1 MTMIHKKHIQTFV
14 FSFFGL
20 VTLLVGLTA
29 LGLIFY
35 IFYEGWGVISWGF
48 LTDVPRN
55 GMTEGGIFPAIVGT
69 FILILGSALWAF
81 PVGVMAGVFMNEYA
95 AENVF
100 KKFVRLMTNNLAG
113 VPSIVFGLFGLAF
126 FVKGLGAGVSIL
138 AGCLT
143 LGILILP
150 IIIRTTEESLK
161 FISNDYRLAS
171 YAMGASKWQT
181 IKRVIL
187 PIALPSIMTGMVL
200 SIGRI
205 AGETA
210 AILFTVAAFYLPK
223 MPQSIF
229 DEVMALPYHLYVIAT
244 SGIDIEASRGQANG
258 TALVLL
264 LLVLSLNILAS
275 FLKKYL
281 NKVK

>member
-1 MTMIHKKHIQTFV
+1 MIHKKHIQTLV

-20 VTLLVGLTA
+20 ITLLVGLVS
-29 LGLIFY
+29 LGLVFY
-35 IFYEGWGVISWGF
+35 IFYEGVGAISWTF
-48 LTDVPRN
+48 LTDIPRN

-69 FILILGSALWAF
+69 FILIVGSALWAF
-81 PVGVMAGVFMNEYA
+81 PVGVLAGVFMNEYA
-95 AENVF
+95 PENAF

-113 VPSIVFGLFGLAF
+113 IPSIVFGLFGLAF

-143 LGILILP
+143 LGVLVLP

-161 FISNDYRLAS
+161 FINNDYRLAS

-181 IKRVIL
+181 IRRVIL
-187 PIALPSIMTGMVL
+187 PIALPNILTGMVL

-244 SGIDIEASRGQANG
+244 SGIDIEASKTQANG

-264 LLVLSLNILAS
+264 LLVLSLNLIATA
-275 FLKKYL
+275 LKKYL
-281 NKVK
+281 SKVK

>member
-1 MTMIHKKHIQTFV
+1 MIHKKHIQTLV

-20 VTLLVGLTA
+20 ITLLVGLTSF
-29 LGLIFY
+29 GLIFY
-35 IFYEGWGVISWGF
+35 IFYEGIGAISWTF

-69 FILILGSALWAF
+69 FVLIMGSALWAF
-81 PVGVMAGVFMNEYA
+81 PVGVLAGVFMNEYA
-95 AENVF
+95 SENAF

-150 IIIRTTEESLK
+150 IIVRTTEESLK
-161 FISNDYRLAS
+161 FISDDYRLAS

-181 IKRVIL
+181 IRRVIL
-187 PIALPSIMTGMVL
+187 PIALPSIITGMVL

-244 SGIDIEASRGQANG
+244 SGLDIETSRGQANG

-264 LLVLSLNILAS
+264 LLVLSLNLLAAL
-275 FLKKYL
+275 LKKYL
-281 NKVK
+281 SKAK

>member
-1 MTMIHKKHIQTFV
+1 MHKKHTQTLV
-14 FSFFGL
+14 FTFFGL
-20 VTLLVGLTA
+20 ITLLVGLVS
-29 LGLIFY
+29 LGLVFY
-35 IFYEGWGVISWGF
+35 IFYEGVGAISWTF
-48 LTDVPRN
+48 LTDIPRN
-55 GMTEGGIFPAIVGT
+55 GMAEGGIFLAIVGT
-69 FILILGSALWAF
+69 FVLIVGSVLWAF
-81 PVGVMAGVFMNEYA
+81 PVGVLAGVFMNEYA
-95 AENVF
+95 PENTF

-113 VPSIVFGLFGLAF
+113 IPSIVFGLFGLAF

-143 LGILILP
+143 LGVLVLP

-161 FISNDYRLAS
+161 FINDDYRLAS

-181 IKRVIL
+181 IRRVIL
-187 PIALPSIMTGMVL
+187 PIALPSILTGMVL

-244 SGIDIEASRGQANG
+244 SGIDIEASKTQANG

-264 LLVLSLNILAS
+264 LLVLSLNLVAAA
-275 FLKKYL
+275 LKKYL
-281 NKVK
+281 SKTK